1 MLQDLARETGESLG
15 VSVLFGSA
23 SSSWGVRRLL
33 KALRHEAPGAA
44 SRRRPS
50 RRRRPALYVFKVIH
64 GSIGRL
70 ALSRVLGGTHRR
82 RLRPQDRR
90 RRARPR
96 SASLFKVQGE
106 KTQKVSE
113 ARDGDVVAV
122 AKIDSV
128 KAGEWLGAGKLPPPV
143 EIDYPARNC
152 AIAIEPADR
161 KDDVKL
167 SGALQRL
174 QRGRFGA
181 DRRA

>member
-1 MLQDLARETGESLG
+1 MLQDLARETGENLG

-44 SRRRPS
+44 GGRKPPRRHRSGDVRRSRSSTARSAGSPWRACSAGTSREGSDLKTDDGEHARARRRCS
-50 RRRRPALYVFKVIH
+50 RSRAKRRQK
-64 GSIGRL
+64 IG
-70 ALSRVLGGTHRR
+70 
-82 RLRPQDRR
+82 
-90 RRARPR
+90 
-96 SASLFKVQGE
+96 
-106 KTQKVSE
+106 E

-122 AKIDSV
+122 AKIDTV
-128 KAGEWLGAGKLPPPV
+128 KAGQWLGTGKLPPPV

-174 QRGRFGA
+174 ERGRL
-181 DRRA
+181 RR

>member
-1 MLQDLARETGESLG
+1 MR
-15 VSVLFGSA
+15 A
-23 SSSWGVRRLL
+23 SGRC
-33 KALRHEAPGAA
+33 
-44 SRRRPS
+44 SRS
-50 RRRRPALYVFKVIH
+50 RAK
-64 GSIGRL
+64 
-70 ALSRVLGGTHRR
+70 
-82 RLRPQDRR
+82 RPQKI
-90 RRARPR
+90 A
-96 SASLFKVQGE
+96 
-106 KTQKVSE
+106 E

-174 QRGRFGA
+174 VEEDPA
-181 DRRA
+181 